1 MEKLFKFLNYINEA
15 EHITADTEKERD
27 GQWVVNRNKTNADY
41 EGGDY
46 QQPRVAI
53 MYDGK
58 QGQNGWYWEL
68 ITGKDVVASGDHT
81 YKTADDAKEAA
92 QFYMADAETDYD
104 EEDLG
109 RLGEG
114 KLIIYDNGG
123 KSADQFTVVIDDD
136 VYGMSTDATAPNGFN
151 QYAGSITNGDI
162 KLGPHLG
169 KKVKMNSLPDAV
181 KKAIKQRMT

>member
-92 QFYMADAETDYD
+92 QFYMADADEDY

-109 RLGEG
+109 RLGEDESPEA
-114 KLIIYDNGG
+114 K
-123 KSADQFTVVIDDD
+123 KRKREAESKKRKREAE
-136 VYGMSTDATAPNGFN
+136 A
-151 QYAGSITNGDI
+151 YAAAR
-162 KLGPHLG
+162 K
-169 KKVKMNSLPDAV
+169 
-181 KKAIKQRMT
+181 RMQAMGHTSDPSQGR